1 MSSNKNILEQDTEF
15 NLSDYSKFKL
25 AQSYKKLYETGILEN
40 KNRKTEKYDKRV
52 YNLSFKDLFNNFFVV
67 CTKIL
72 NELTELIHDDKEN
85 KTFRNYMIIFSKDD
99 RLVYVGVGLIL
110 FSLIIYFISTT
121 T

>member
-1 MSSNKNILEQDTEF
+1 MSSNKNILDQGTEF
-15 NLSDYSKFKL
+15 DLSDYSKYKL
-25 AQSYKKLYETGILEN
+25 AQSYKKLYENSILEN
-40 KNRKTEKYDKRV
+40 KNQIKEKYDKRV
-52 YNLSFKDLFNNFFVV
+52 YNLSFKDLFNNFFVI

-85 KTFRNYMIIFSKDD
+85 KTFRNYVIIFSKED